1 VHNKVPYRKVK
12 GWINVCWIQIGFS
25 MCALLTWYCLCILE
39 MSLIDFFLSL
49 QSVSTLWLVNTREEP
64 CGTQAK
70 RMTCSNFDNDSKILL
85 WFFFFNYFI
94 KWLKNF
100 FNENHFIFSV
110 PCLLGQQQYW
120 HRILTILCGTVT
132 FPGLF
137 LLLQHHLVKRS
148 VIRLKIKQL
157 AQGIIC
163 NII

>member
-49 QSVSTLWLVNTREEP
+49 QSVSTLWLVNTRKEP

-70 RMTCSNFDNDSKILL
+70 RMTCSNLTMIPRFYCD
-85 WFFFFNYFI
+85 FFFKYFI

-100 FNENHFIFSV
+100 FNENDFIFSV
-110 PCLLGQQQYW
+110 PCLLGQQQHW
-120 HRILTILCGTVT
+120 HRTLTILCGTVT
-132 FPGLF
+132 SPGLF
-137 LLLQHHLVKRS
+137 LLLQHHLVKLS
-148 VIRLKIKQL
+148 VIRPKIKQ
-157 AQGIIC
+157 AQSIIC
-163 NII
+163 NIM